1 MKTLLVRH
9 TRLMV
14 TMDAE
19 RREIEDGAVFIC
31 GGAVKADHQAP
42 DPPLEAYRLHTLKD
56 SLTPHRV

>member
-31 GGAVKADHQAP
+31 GGAVKADTRRLAP
-42 DPPLEAYRLHTLKD
+42 RSKRTACTL
-56 SLTPHRV
+56 